1 MGVLNHI
8 RSTFKHP
15 SPKAK
20 DGVYLSF
27 RKGLLQ
33 PPLYSV
39 IPSPIQYVPLIMAA
53 NRGRVY
59 F

>member
-20 DGVYLSF
+20 EGVYLSF

-33 PPLYSV
+33 PPPYSV
-39 IPSPIQYVPLIMAA
+39 IPSQYVPLIMAA